1 MKYRWIVM
9 LKKCW
14 PKRFVYS
21 WCVSSDLIFMQI
33 FHRVMQMDNIG
44 WEPFETP
51 TIPKI
56 GNGSMGKQWRFL
68 FGICQEATKIA
79 LDLTVQKAGYG
90 LTLTVVSNSTSF
102 ANTVCSL
109 FFSLSLSL
117 FCFSINH
124 YFIRTDK
131 RGSWQMALQYW
142 KRANI
147 LFLIN
152 NNLYL
157 KFEL

>member
-1 MKYRWIVM
+1 MDELLC
-9 LKKCW
+9 LKNAGRKKFSAAGVW
-14 PKRFVYS
+14 
-21 WCVSSDLIFMQI
+21 SDLIFMQI
-33 FHRVMQMDNIG
+33 FHRVMQTDNIG

-117 FCFSINH
+117 SLFCFSINH
-124 YFIRTDK
+124 YFIKTDK
-131 RGSWQMALQYW
+131 RGSW
-142 KRANI
+142 K
-147 LFLIN
+147 
-152 NNLYL
+152 
-157 KFEL
+157 

>member
-1 MKYRWIVM
+1 M
-9 LKKCW
+9 LAKK
-14 PKRFVYS
+14 FVYS
-21 WCVSSDLIFMQI
+21 WCVLSDLIFMQI

-90 LTLTVVSNSTSF
+90 LTLTVVSNWTSF

-109 FFSLSLSL
+109 FFLSLSLSL

-124 YFIRTDK
+124 YFIKTDRQNTLGDLTLNFPTFSK
-131 RGSWQMALQYW
+131 PILKLDFYIKTDQGST
-142 KRANI
+142 
-147 LFLIN
+147 
-152 NNLYL
+152 
-157 KFEL
+157 

>member
-1 MKYRWIVM
+1 M

-14 PKRFVYS
+14 PKKFVYS
-21 WCVSSDLIFMQI
+21 WCVLSDLIFMQI

-109 FFSLSLSL
+109 FFLSLYHCFVFQSITISL
-117 FCFSINH
+117 RQTKEVHESNDRWRYSIERGLIYFS
-124 YFIRTDK
+124 
-131 RGSWQMALQYW
+131 
-142 KRANI
+142 
-147 LFLIN
+147 
-152 NNLYL
+152 
-157 KFEL
+157 

>member
-1 MKYRWIVM
+1 M
-9 LKKCW
+9 LAKI
-14 PKRFVYS
+14 FLYS
-21 WCVSSDLIFMQI
+21 WCVLSDLIFMQI

-109 FFSLSLSL
+109 FFSLSLYRCFVFQSITISL
-117 FCFSINH
+117 RQTKEVLESNDRWRYC
-124 YFIRTDK
+124 TK
-131 RGSWQMALQYW
+131 
-142 KRANI
+142 
-147 LFLIN
+147 
-152 NNLYL
+152 
-157 KFEL
+157 